1 MNLGRPSSQ
10 LYQKKDPI
18 STDIYVYSLISDIL
32 IKFFFFFNFVVLTWS
47 EGPLTS
53 T

>member
-32 IKFFFFFNFVVLTWS
+32 IKFFFNFVVLTWS

>member
-1 MNLGRPSSQ
+1 MNLGRLSSQ

-32 IKFFFFFNFVVLTWS
+32 IKFFFFNFVVLTWS

>member
-10 LYQKKDPI
+10 LYQKIDPI

-32 IKFFFFFNFVVLTWS
+32 IKFFFFNFVVLTWS

>member
-10 LYQKKDPI
+10 LHQKKDPI

-32 IKFFFFFNFVVLTWS
+32 IKFFFFNFVVLTWS